1 MQNMSWHYT
10 VNQASLFGPMMMIFK
25 DMLLDGTN
33 PRGIAK
39 FPYHKKAEILQAED
53 ILGLSIGLLKGK
65 LQGRHHPV

>member
-1 MQNMSWHYT
+1 
-10 VNQASLFGPMMMIFK
+10 MMMIFK